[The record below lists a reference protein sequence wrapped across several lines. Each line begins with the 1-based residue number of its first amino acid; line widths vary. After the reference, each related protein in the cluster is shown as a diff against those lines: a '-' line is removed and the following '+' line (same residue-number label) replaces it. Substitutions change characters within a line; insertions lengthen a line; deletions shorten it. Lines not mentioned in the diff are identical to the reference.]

1 MDIEIYL
8 SNIHKVDKFNIILKF
23 NSKKM
28 NRAYFFIAFC
38 AFFFF
43 QGAISAQE
51 GEVFKI
57 VEEMPYFGECSQ
69 FEEKE
74 QLKQCSDVSIM
85 SFIFQNVYYPEQAVL
100 DSTEGTV
107 VIRFVIE
114 KDGSVSD
121 HEILRDI
128 GNGCGDAAL
137 GVMKQMPNW
146 TPGKQ
151 NGENVRVQFTLPVK
165 FKLGPPVQTE
175 KFAILNDLF
184 CADYLTDFVTA
195 DVIKGMADDELQK
208 DNICSIGN
216 VKNELIKLKLTL
228 THNDV
233 PKSIESEDG
242 DFTPA
247 MKQILA
253 NAVAG
258 DVIELDYEMSIGLN
272 EENTIIKEVYKSVII
287 E

>member
-1 MDIEIYL
+1 
-8 SNIHKVDKFNIILKF
+8 
-23 NSKKM
+23 M

-43 QGAISAQE
+43 QGAVSAQE

-57 VEEMPYFGECSQ
+57 VEEMPYFGDCSQ

-74 QLKQCSDVSIM
+74 QRKQCSDVSIM
-85 SFIFQNVYYPEQAVL
+85 SFVFQNVYYPEQAVI

-107 VIRFVIE
+107 VIRFVVE
-114 KDGSVSD
+114 TDGSVTG

-137 GVMKQMPNW
+137 EVMKQMPNW

-151 NGENVRVQFTLPVK
+151 NGEKVRVQFTLPVK
-165 FKLGPPVQTE
+165 FKLAPPVQTE
-175 KFAILNDLF
+175 KFAKINDLF
-184 CADYLTDFVTA
+184 CADYLTDFVEA
-195 DVIKGMADDELQK
+195 DVIKEMADDEFQK
-208 DNICSIGN
+208 ENVCNINGVS
-216 VKNELIKLKLTL
+216 NELLKLKLTL
-228 THNDV
+228 VRNDV

-242 DFTPA
+242 NITQE
-247 MKQILA
+247 MKDILA
-253 NAVAG
+253 NVLAG
-258 DVIELDYEMSIGLN
+258 DVIELDYEMSIALDA
-272 EENTIIKEVYKSVII
+272 ENVITKEVYKSVIV